1 MFRIWAISD
10 LHLGF
15 STGKWMDRFGDH
27 WKGHHLKVES
37 AWRERIEPGDL
48 VLLPGDFSWAMKPGE
63 VAEDFRWLAQL
74 PGRKVLVKGNH
85 DYWWPS
91 SRKKLAEVLPDDV
104 HALKKTAVVVDGV
117 PIVGV
122 RGGDFLP
129 RVVGDDFDANA
140 ACSQL
145 DRALERERRELLLSI
160 AHLREIYDG
169 DRAPIALFHYPPFRV
184 GTDESAFTRIVE
196 SVGCSHCLYGHLHT
210 APEWERVFQ
219 GEKGGV
225 EYRLVSCDAL
235 GFEPLLIGEVA
246 R

>member
-117 PIVGV
+117 PRARVSLPTDEEFRVEELAKGRWKVNARWNSQPLLKDVLVDLEDETALLISLPKAAML
-122 RGGDFLP
+122 GG
-129 RVVGDDFDANA
+129 
-140 ACSQL
+140 S
-145 DRALERERRELLLSI
+145 
-160 AHLREIYDG
+160 
-169 DRAPIALFHYPPFRV
+169 ALFKP
-184 GTDESAFTRIVE
+184 
-196 SVGCSHCLYGHLHT
+196 
-210 APEWERVFQ
+210 
-219 GEKGGV
+219 
-225 EYRLVSCDAL
+225 
-235 GFEPLLIGEVA
+235 A
-246 R
+246 RR